1 MSRQLIDLRSD
12 TATRPTPAMREAI
25 AEAPVGDEMLGED
38 PSVNELVEKAAALF
52 GKEGGLFVSS
62 GTLANQLAIKV
73 HTNPGDEIIADSHC
87 HPFRNELGASPF
99 LSGVQFALISAKRG
113 AYARGDAE
121 EWLRPKGGYP
131 KSSLLWVENTHNQ
144 GGGHVF
150 PLEGL
155 DELRV
160 FSQEQNIPLHID
172 GARIFNAIVASGI
185 PPQEWAR
192 RCDSIC
198 FCLSKGLGCPVGSIL
213 LGEGAFIEE
222 ARRYRRMLGGGWRQ
236 AGVLAA
242 AGLYALDHHVE
253 RLADDHANAQLFSE
267 LTAGVPGIRP
277 VHDTTPTNLVFLDV
291 SETGKTAHQINEATM
306 KNGVA
311 FSVPSPK
318 MLRAVTHLDVSRE
331 DVQTAAQVLA
341 DSVR

>member
-1 MSRQLIDLRSD
+1 MSRHLIDLRSD
-12 TATRPTPAMREAI
+12 TATRPTTAMREAI

-38 PSVNELVEKAAALF
+38 PSVNELIEKATTLF

-87 HPFRNELGASPF
+87 HPFRNELGAGPF

-113 AYARGDAE
+113 HTRE
-121 EWLRPKGGYP
+121 ETPRSGCAPREGTRKAP
-131 KSSLLWVENTHNQ
+131 SSGWRTRTTRAAATCSPSNNSTSC
-144 GGGHVF
+144 
-150 PLEGL
+150 
-155 DELRV
+155 RA

-172 GARIFNAIVASGI
+172 GARIFNAIIASGI

-291 SETGKTAHQINEATM
+291 SETGKTAHRINEATM

-311 FSVPSPK
+311 FSVPSAK

-331 DVQTAAQVLA
+331 DVQTAAQFW
-341 DSVR
+341 RIR